1 MSELIAQIGAIGEE
15 ATHLDV
21 LPPPK
26 GGRQPR
32 LAGEVR
38 DRLALAEEHRIGQQ
52 NDPFDA
58 RFGRDCESGLQVGWD
73 GNLDQVEREPYR
85 AGGALRFP
93 QRPWHRLDEDFKK
106 LAAEVA

>member
-38 DRLALAEEHRIGQQ
+38 DRPALAEEHRIGQQ
-52 NDPFDA
+52 NDSLDA
-58 RFGRDCESGLQVGWD
+58 RFGRDCESGLRSAGTGTATRWSASPI
-73 GNLDQVEREPYR
+73 ERAALSVSRSCR
-85 AGGALRFP
+85 AA
-93 QRPWHRLDEDFKK
+93 
-106 LAAEVA
+106 V